1 MGPLDP
7 SLAASFILTAAA
19 VVLSPGPDTLL
30 ILRYT
35 LGSGR
40 DVGLAAVAGVQIGL
54 LVHTALAVAGLSV
67 LLLSAPTA
75 FKLVA
80 VVGAAYLGWLGV
92 QSLRGTELALGATPN
107 VAAVKAFR
115 DAIVTNV
122 LNPKVIVLFVALF
135 PNFVDPGLGRVA
147 EQLAWLAALLIVI
160 NVAWQ
165 VPLAWAADTLRRWL
179 LSPSVARAVARS
191 TGVILIAFAIAM
203 LVEHFF

>member
-7 SLAASFILTAAA
+7 SLTISFVLTAAA

-40 DVGLAAVAGVQIGL
+40 KVGLAAVAGVQLGL
-54 LVHTALAVAGLSV
+54 LVHTALAVTGLSV
-67 LLLSAPTA
+67 LLLSAPTL
-75 FKLVA
+75 FKIVA
-80 VVGAAYLGWLGV
+80 VAGAAYLGWLGV

-107 VAAVKAFR
+107 VAVRKALR
-115 DAIVTNV
+115 DAMVTNI

-135 PNFVDPGLGRVA
+135 PNFVDPARGRVA
-147 EQLAWLAALLIVI
+147 EQLVWLAAILIVI

-165 VPLAWAADTLRRWL
+165 APMAWGSDTLRRWL
-179 LSPSVARAVARS
+179 LAPLVATAVARS
-191 TGVILIAFAIAM
+191 TGIVLIAFAVAM
-203 LVEHFF
+203 LIEHFF